1 MLLHSTQH
9 WSAPVKCTH
18 VTCPATR
25 RACIPHPAIPALP
38 IPTPTSPPLTS
49 PAPTPPPLQRN
60 KPAHALRVYRA
71 FLSSTGASANTFLA
85 TTIISHLLKLP
96 SKGTPHKA
104 TALELWQQLLSTGE
118 PLDAAAYRAGLNLM
132 VELGRLPQ
140 AEALLSRMQAAGVAP
155 TAQCYNILLK
165 FHCQR
170 GDVAAA
176 QRLFKRMRQLQIP
189 PDAFTYNTLMM
200 AFVAVGEPV
209 RARAVLDKARR
220 EGVPV
225 DVVSYTSLLQ
235 GLARAQQAEAAEQL
249 LLEMQQAGLAP
260 NAVTWGTLANMYAD
274 LGQIDTVRGVLHR
287 MQQAGQ
293 PPSTIVYNTLLKALL
308 RQSYSTGSSSSEA
321 EGSSSEAA
329 APDAAASSSSS
340 SSSIFTAG
348 SSDSNGA
355 PSSNGT
361 TSSSSDDGTTAGP
374 LAAEVSELLRSMAS
388 QGLAPGVDSYT
399 ILLDALLELPDP
411 ASASRVFET
420 LLQQGL
426 QPDGVLLTCLMKLHM
441 VNGQPLAAIKAF
453 NQISSSPTAAV
464 DLPAWCALVDALAG
478 SGRMSEAEQ
487 AAERALDFATAQA
500 LLVQA
505 TLPAFGAL
513 VKGYYW
519 QRQVDPAVRV
529 FKRFLQLGGKPHAAM
544 LAHVVKL
551 CASSGEF
558 RTARQLIRATE
569 LVGVQVDRQR
579 FDELI
584 DRGQDRWQRSRQQ
597 QAQPPGLQ
605 EGSDLEKWK
614 WWLGLPNKYY
624 NQE

>member
-1 MLLHSTQH
+1 MPNRQAYILHLPHVQQH
-9 WSAPVKCTH
+9 CK
-18 VTCPATR
+18 
-25 RACIPHPAIPALP
+25 P
-38 IPTPTSPPLTS
+38 IPTPTHPSLTL
-49 PAPTPPPLQRN
+49 PAPHPTLQRN

-96 SKGTPHKA
+96 LKGTPHKA
-104 TALELWQQLLSTGE
+104 TALEVWQQLLSTGE

-170 GDVAAA
+170 GNVAAA

-189 PDAFTYNTLMM
+189 PDGFTYNTLMM
-200 AFVAVGEPV
+200 AFVAAGEPV

-235 GLARAQQAEAAEQL
+235 GLASAQQAEAAEQL

-260 NAVTWGTLANMYAD
+260 NAVTWGTLANMYAS
-274 LGQIDTVRGVLHR
+274 LGQIDAVRGVLHR

-293 PPSTIVYNTLLKALL
+293 PPNTIVYNTLLKALL
-308 RQSYSTGSSSSEA
+308 RQSYSTGSSS
-321 EGSSSEAA
+321 EAA
-329 APDAAASSSSS
+329 APDAADSSSSSS

-355 PSSNGT
+355 PSST
-361 TSSSSDDGTTAGP
+361 SSSDDGTTAGP

-441 VNGQPLAAIKAF
+441 VNGEPLAAIKAF

-464 DLPAWCALVDALAG
+464 DLPAWCALVYALAG

-487 AAERALDFATAQA
+487 AAERALDFATVQA
-500 LLVQA
+500 LPVQA
-505 TLPAFGAL
+505 CLPAFGAL

-519 QRQVDPAVRV
+519 QRQVDQAVRV
-529 FKRFLQLGGKPHAAM
+529 FRRFLQLGGKPHAAM
-544 LAHVVKL
+544 LTHVVKL

-569 LVGVQVDRQR
+569 LVGVQVDRER

-584 DRGQDRWQRSRQQ
+584 DRGQDRWQARQRSRQQ

-624 NQE
+624 SQEWK